1 MVLRVS
7 PIGYLS
13 QSSQG
18 LKKVR
23 AKKWKSNIQKK
34 KKKKKK
40 KKRKKSLFMFRQLIL
55 TYYRQICALYVFNRE
70 KLDLSTKNLFF
81 KYFLKARPKSWWNNN
96 L

>member
-23 AKKWKSNIQKK
+23 AKKWKSNIQ
-34 KKKKKK
+34 K

>member
-34 KKKKKK
+34 KEEKK
-40 KKRKKSLFMFRQLIL
+40 FV
-55 TYYRQICALYVFNRE
+55 YV
-70 KLDLSTKNLFF
+70 
-81 KYFLKARPKSWWNNN
+81 
-96 L
+96 

>member
-23 AKKWKSNIQKK
+23 AKKWKSNTQKK
-34 KKKKKK
+34 KKITVCLCLDSWFWHTTD
-40 KKRKKSLFMFRQLIL
+40 R
-55 TYYRQICALYVFNRE
+55 YVHCMY
-70 KLDLSTKNLFF
+70 STEKNLIYQQKLIFQNIF
-81 KYFLKARPKSWWNNN
+81 
-96 L
+96 